1 MRRWQRSFRGE
12 WLVGAERIRACWL
25 PLPLLTALN
34 DPTSLRLV
42 DERSLDS
49 PHIKAQLLLQAHF
62 ARMPLPM
69 SDYVTDTKSVLDQA
83 LRVLQAM
90 VDVAAD
96 GGWLYTTLGT
106 MRLSQMVTQARWLD
120 DPGLTDLPY
129 IDAAAA
135 KRLNGRGVKSWLQ
148 LMAAPQDQLREW
160 LKGSGMCGRDVS
172 DLASTL
178 CTLPRVRLTAA
189 PKDGDNSPFAPGAD
203 GTVAVT
209 LKAENERSRGMAYA
223 PRFPKPKLASWWLV
237 MGDGDE
243 VRTILVSPVPCSLPR
258 AAICCPCLPRR

>member
-1 MRRWQRSFRGE
+1 MS
-12 WLVGAERIRACWL
+12 IR
-25 PLPLLTALN
+25 P
-34 DPTSLRLV
+34 V

-49 PHIKAQLLLQAHF
+49 PHTKAQLLLQAHF
-62 ARMPLPM
+62 ARAPLPM

-120 DPGLTDLPY
+120 DPGLTDLPH

-135 KRLNGRGVKSWLQ
+135 KRLIGRGVTSWVQ
-148 LMAAPQDQLREW
+148 LMNASHDQLREW
-160 LKGSGMCGRDVS
+160 LKGSGLRDREVS
-172 DLASTL
+172 DLANTL
-178 CTLPRVRLTAA
+178 RTLPHVRLTAT
-189 PKDGDNSPFAPGAD
+189 PKCGDNTAFAPGAD
-203 GTVAVT
+203 GTVAVK
-209 LKAENERSRGMAYA
+209 LIVANERSRAKAYA
-223 PRFPKPKLASWWLV
+223 PRFPKPKLAGWWLV

-243 VRTILVSPVPCSLPR
+243 VRRLSHGRAPCPWHPPSHP
-258 AAICCPCLPRR
+258 AADAAYR